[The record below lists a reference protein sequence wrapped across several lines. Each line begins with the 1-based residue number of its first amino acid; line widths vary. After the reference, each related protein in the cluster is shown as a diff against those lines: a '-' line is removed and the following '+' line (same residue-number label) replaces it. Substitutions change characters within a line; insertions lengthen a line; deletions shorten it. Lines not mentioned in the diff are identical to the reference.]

1 MRKLLPTYQEI
12 KAIDAAIS
20 LLNWDRQLLMPPGG
34 AESRTRTL
42 TALTKI
48 RHEKFNSAQLRQEA
62 EELAATAED
71 ITEARMAAVL
81 IEDIDRE
88 AKIPVELAQRHA
100 RVSSVAYDTWRQARA
115 ESNFALIAP
124 HYREL
129 ILIAQELADAVA
141 ISDHPYDSLLDGYEP
156 GATVD
161 DIDRMF
167 AAIKQPLIALRAE
180 QLDHA
185 SSHSGPASVP
195 HDPERL
201 RRVAEAI
208 ATHIGFQFNRGRLDI
223 GANAFCSSTVATD
236 VRMVARPNAHVRGV
250 LSSALHEMGHG
261 LYEQNIDPGLAH
273 TPLHGGV
280 SLAIHESQSRL
291 WENLVGRHPA
301 FWREF
306 YPELCR
312 EIPDFSGMT
321 PDQFTQEYAGVSR
334 SPIRV
339 GSDEL
344 SYNLHILVR
353 YELEIAMLTG
363 KLEMDDLP
371 AAWNERYQKYLGIT
385 PANDGE
391 GVLQD
396 VHWCRGSFGYFPTYA
411 MGNIIGGQL
420 WDKMTED
427 IDLNSLIGAKNFAP
441 ILAWLTEHVYRH
453 GRTLSSRDLITGIC
467 GDYLDP
473 QPWLAYV
480 TDRFRNGYAQ
490 TRTLELQAA

>member
-1 MRKLLPTYQEI
+1 MRHLLPTYQEI
-12 KAIDAAIS
+12 KAIDTAIS
-20 LLNWDRQLLMPPGG
+20 LLNWDRQLLMPSEG
-34 AESRTRTL
+34 AESRTKTL

-48 RHEKFNSAQLRQEA
+48 RHERLNSAKLRDEA
-62 EELAATAED
+62 ETLAAHAED
-71 ITEARMAAVL
+71 ALQARMAAVL

-100 RVSSVAYDTWRQARA
+100 RVSSVAYDTWRRARA

-124 HYREL
+124 HYQEL
-129 ILIAQELADAVA
+129 ISIAQELAAAVA
-141 ISDHPYDSLLDGYEP
+141 VSDHPYDSLLDEYEP
-156 GATVD
+156 GARVED
-161 DIDRMF
+161 VDRMF
-167 AAIKQPLIALRAE
+167 TTIKQPLIDLRADLLE
-180 QLDHA
+180 RAYHRNGSINIKHEPD
-185 SSHSGPASVP
+185 
-195 HDPERL
+195 RL
-201 RRVAEAI
+201 RRVAESI
-208 ATHIGFQFNRGRLDI
+208 ATHIGFQFNKGRLDI
-223 GANAFCSSTVATD
+223 GANAFCSSTVSSD
-236 VRMVARPNAHVRGV
+236 VRMVARPNAHIRGV

-261 LYEQNIDPGLAH
+261 LYEQNIDPALAH

-301 FWREF
+301 FWRSF

-312 EIPDFSGMT
+312 EIPDCAAIS
-321 PDQFTQEYAGVSR
+321 PDQFTNEYAGVSR

-363 KLEMDDLP
+363 ALEVNDLP
-371 AAWNERYQKYLGIT
+371 DAWNERYQKYLGIT

-396 VHWCRGSFGYFPTYA
+396 VHWCRGSFGYFPTYS
-411 MGNIIGGQL
+411 MGNIIGGQI
-420 WDKMTED
+420 WAKMTED
-427 IDLNSLIGAKNFAP
+427 IDIDALIGAKDFAP
-441 ILAWLTEHVYRH
+441 ILGWLTENVYRH
-453 GRTLSSRDLITGIC
+453 GRTHSSRDLITGLC

-473 QPWLAYV
+473 QPWLTYV
-480 TDRFRNGYAQ
+480 TDRFRHGYAQ
-490 TRTLELQAA
+490 LQPMELQTV

>member
-34 AESRTRTL
+34 AESRTNTL

-48 RHEKFNSAQLRQEA
+48 RHERFNSAKLREEA
-62 EELAATAED
+62 ETLAAQAED
-71 ITEARMAAVL
+71 AMQARMAAVL
-81 IEDIDRE
+81 IEDINRE

-100 RVSSVAYDTWRQARA
+100 QVSSVAYDTWRRARA

-129 ILIAQELADAVA
+129 IAIAQELAAAVA
-141 ISDHPYDSLLDGYEP
+141 ISDHPYDSLLDEYEP
-156 GATVD
+156 GVTVAD
-161 DIDRMF
+161 VDQMF
-167 AAIKQPLIALRAE
+167 SAIKQPLIDLRAE

-185 SSHSGPASVP
+185 PSHLDTLAIP
-195 HDPERL
+195 HDPDRL
-201 RRVAEAI
+201 RRVSEAI
-208 ATHIGFQFNRGRLDI
+208 ATHIGFQFDRGRLDI

-261 LYEQNIDPGLAH
+261 LYEQNIDPALAH

-280 SLAIHESQSRL
+280 SLAIHESQSRF

-312 EIPDFSGMT
+312 ELPDFSGIS
-321 PDQFTQEYAGVSR
+321 PEQFTLEYAGVSR

-363 KLEMDDLP
+363 ALEVDDLP
-371 AAWNERYQKYLGIT
+371 SAWNERYQKYLGIT

-396 VHWCRGSFGYFPTYA
+396 VHWCRGSFGYFPTYT

-420 WDKMTED
+420 WAKMTED
-427 IDLNSLIGAKNFAP
+427 IDIHSLIGAKDFAP
-441 ILAWLTEHVYRH
+441 ILSWLTENVYRH

-467 GDYLDP
+467 GVYLDP
-473 QPWLAYV
+473 QPWMAYV
-480 TDRFRNGYAQ
+480 TDRFRNGYA
-490 TRTLELQAA
+490 RPRPLELQAA